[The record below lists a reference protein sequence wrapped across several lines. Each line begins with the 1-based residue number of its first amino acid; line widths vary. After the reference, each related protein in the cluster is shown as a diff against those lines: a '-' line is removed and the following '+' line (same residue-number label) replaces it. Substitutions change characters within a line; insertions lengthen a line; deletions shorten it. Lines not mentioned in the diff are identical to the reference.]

1 MPRSKKVKIQIED
14 DDGSKY
20 SILLEG
26 NVNKEK
32 VMKIVE
38 LMQLIDNKSEEK
50 KEVNFN
56 SIGDKIWHLI
66 EEHYPFNDFTSS
78 KLLEVYEDT
87 YNEPIKLSIISTY
100 LSRFN
105 RRGLLTRIR
114 GKNEWI
120 YKKSVIKQSQF
131 G

>member
-1 MPRSKKVKIQIED
+1 MARSKKVKIQIED
-14 DDGSKY
+14 NDGSKY
-20 SILLEG
+20 SIVLEG

-38 LMQLIDNKSEEK
+38 LMQLIDHDYKEE
-50 KEVNFN
+50 KEVNLN
-56 SIGDKIWHLI
+56 STGDKIWHLI
-66 EEHYPFNDFTSS
+66 EEYYPFNDFTSS
-78 KLLEVYEDT
+78 KLLEAYEDT
-87 YNEPIKLSIISTY
+87 YNESIKLSVISTY

-105 RRGLLTRIR
+105 RRGLVTRIR

-120 YKKSVIKQSQF
+120 YKRLIKPSQL